1 MIIKIIN
8 IMMIMI
14 MIIIMLY
21 YYYSTT
27 LDILN
32 LDLILTLFSRVLLIF
47 KNQNHS
53 LLSPTSMTS
62 MTLSSAFGLNTKA
75 QTKNIDLLHV
85 VL

>member
-8 IMMIMI
+8 IMMI

-32 LDLILTLFSRVLLIF
+32 LDLILTLCSRVLLIF
-47 KNQNHS
+47 KNQNHG
-53 LLSPTSMTS
+53 LLSPTSVTS
-62 MTLSSAFGLNTKA
+62 YLKYLVHSA
-75 QTKNIDLLHV
+75 
-85 VL
+85 